1 VPWFTVAM
9 AYLKPPLLV
18 GKIYN
23 KIALAVG
30 ANGSEK
36 LTVTGRKTGAPQSIP
51 VVPVDFE
58 GSRYLVST
66 RGESQWVR
74 NVRANPTVTLASKHG
89 ATTFSAV
96 EVPPVATASIIQAYR
111 QKAGKSAEA
120 CWEKLPDGADH
131 PVFKLTPQG

>member
-1 VPWFTVAM
+1 M
-9 AYLKPPLLV
+9 AYLKPPFLV

-23 KIALAVG
+23 KIALATGVG
-30 ANGSEK
+30 SSEK

-51 VVPVDFE
+51 VVPADFE
-58 GSRYLVST
+58 GSRYLVSP

-74 NVRANPTVTLASKHG
+74 NVRANPTVTVASKFV
-89 ATTFSAV
+89 ATTFTAV

-111 QKAGKSAEA
+111 QKADKSAEA
-120 CWEKLPDGADH
+120 YWEKLPDGADH